1 MKKIRLYSV
10 RGYLKLGLFFYFRRI
25 YVRHLSAIPEDKPV
39 LFLANHQNALLDAL
53 LIGINNKRFS
63 YFLTRAGVFK
73 SAFISKILK
82 RLQMLPVY
90 RIRDGWNN
98 LSNNV
103 AIFNTCAELFNSNE
117 QIVIFPEGSHN
128 LKRTVRPLSKGFTRI
143 IFETLEKYPN
153 TDLQLVPVGLNYVN
167 AEKFP
172 DSALLFFGEPIAAK
186 DLITDNK
193 NESVINIKTRIH
205 FEISKLTTHI
215 PSQEY
220 DITLDKLKNLN
231 VNFLKPENV
240 NKTISSNFKFYEK
253 PKDSYF
259 SVFRSFFKVLL
270 ILTLIVPYV
279 IWKFVAE
286 PRIKEIEFKSTFRFA
301 IAITLVPIWVLFLA
315 IFFFF
320 NFGWIIGLGYI
331 IMVLCLTLITVKA

>member
-1 MKKIRLYSV
+1 MKKIGLYCI
-10 RGYLKLGLFFYFRRI
+10 RGYLKLGLFFYFRKI
-25 YVRHLSAIPEDKPV
+25 HVRHLNTIPEDKPV
-39 LFLANHQNALLDAL
+39 LFLVNHQNALLDAL
-53 LIGINNKRFS
+53 LIGTSNKRFS

-73 SAFISKILK
+73 SVFISKILM

-98 LSNNV
+98 LSNNA
-103 AIFNTCAELFNSNE
+103 AIFDTCAELFNNNE

-153 TDLQLVPVGLNYVN
+153 TDLQLIPVGLNYVK

-172 DSALLFFGEPIAAK
+172 DSALVFFSEPIAAK

-205 FEISKLTTHI
+205 SEISKLTTHI

-220 DITLDKLKNLN
+220 DITFDKLKKLN
-231 VNFLKPENV
+231 VNFLNPKSI
-240 NKTISSNFKFYEK
+240 NKTISSDFKFYEEC
-253 PKDSYF
+253 KDSSF

-286 PRIKEIEFKSTFRFA
+286 PKIKEIEFKSTFRFA

-315 IFFFF
+315 ISLFL
-320 NFGWIIGLGYI
+320 NFGWILALEYI
-331 IMVLCLTLITVKA
+331 IIVLCLALITVKA